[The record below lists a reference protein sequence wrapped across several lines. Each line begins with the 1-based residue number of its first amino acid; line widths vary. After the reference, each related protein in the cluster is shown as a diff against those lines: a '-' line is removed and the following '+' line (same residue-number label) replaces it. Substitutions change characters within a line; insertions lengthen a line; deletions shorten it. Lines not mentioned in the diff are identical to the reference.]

1 MPELSIREQEDIK
14 KMYKDFGWTIRDL
27 SEDYRVS
34 MSDIKSVLGIEK
46 SSEKSN
52 PDSQLQERETLIE
65 GLNKLRE
72 RHETT
77 INSFRKDG
85 CAIARCPQC
94 SEIMNNAEVNV
105 SEAGG
110 LTFYY
115 KCDKCGFIDYSD
127 RTCADKCCRRGLVNV
142 VAMRYGGEL
151 NKWTGVYAI
160 LNNYVNTGDK

>member
-34 MSDIKSVLGIEK
+34 MSDIKSVLGLRESPK
-46 SSEKSN
+46 AN
-52 PDSQLQERETLIE
+52 PDTQLQERETLIE

-77 INSFRKDG
+77 ISSFREGG
-85 CAIARCPQC
+85 CANARCPRC
-94 SEIMNNAEVNV
+94 GEPMLNAEVNI

-127 RTCADKCCRRGLVNV
+127 VTCADKCCRRGLVSV
-142 VAMRYGGEL
+142 VAMRYKDEL
-151 NKWTGVYAI
+151 SKWTGVRTI